1 MSITAKF
8 IKEFDPLNETHVAWF
23 SEMCDMGEKFG
34 TVDLVQEVNKNPL
47 NITLES
53 RDALDWPHIHFCIS
67 AVYAKAVVRGKAFIP
82 GRE

>member
-8 IKEFDPLNETHVAWF
+8 IKEFDPLSETHVAWF
-23 SEMCDMGEKFG
+23 AEMCDLGEKFG